1 MKNKVVVPKFVAEWF
16 EQHKDNLEQAIIELS
31 NIVYQ
36 ADFPFP
42 LDIEEWFANANNNP
56 IKTLLRMEE
65 GYTIQE
71 ERWAVA
77 FQKHETTFFF
87 SNWDSI
93 SSFIPV
99 GCLTITNDY
108 IARFTDKKKAQALA
122 DLIDGN
128 IVLCPER
135 GV

>member
-1 MKNKVVVPKFVAEWF
+1 MKVSGASNQVEVGATVWVV
-16 EQHKDNLEQAIIELS
+16 S
-31 NIVYQ
+31 
-36 ADFPFP
+36 
-42 LDIEEWFANANNNP
+42 
-56 IKTLLRMEE
+56 
-65 GYTIQE
+65 
-71 ERWAVA
+71 
-77 FQKHETTFFF
+77 FQKHGTTFFF
-87 SNWDSI
+87 SHWDSI